1 MRAKDCQMG
10 GFGIELTARSSRM
23 GEKGLLRAMEAR
35 KYNSKT
41 VRVMFN
47 EHLLC
52 SKWAF
57 LTLIEQG
64 HNL

>member
-57 LTLIEQG
+57 LTLVEQP